1 MTLKAVQGIV
11 FGKNSWTLKRMEKV
25 TILVFTRRLKGLRLE
40 IVFKSIRLKLRFN
53 AISIR

>member
-1 MTLKAVQGIV
+1 MTLKADQVIV

-25 TILVFTRRLKGLRLE
+25 TILVFTRHHKGLRLE